1 MPQSLEHLGFT
12 DRLKLRGTLMLRGI
26 LHWWVKAQVLPD
38 DEGQTGIPPGPPVC
52 YVIADYAL
60 SSVLILD
67 RVCEQQ
73 GIDRPLFPVQGL
85 EREQPRAYAALRR
98 LQGLVIRRPI
108 PRRGSETLA
117 QLVNWC
123 YENPDVDVQLVPVTV
138 LVGRAPDKSEGF
150 AKILFSEDWRLG
162 GRFRRFLSTLVN
174 GRDTVVQFSRPIS
187 LRRLADEGAGA
198 ARDLRKVSRILRTHF
213 RRVRSAVI
221 GPDLSHR
228 RTLVENVVHAPAV
241 RDAITDKAL
250 RDGISEDKA
259 ADIAR
264 EYAMEVA
271 ANYSYTFVRVMFFV
285 LNWFLRKVYG
295 DTRVYH
301 FERFKREAH
310 GHEIIYV
317 PCHRSHADY
326 ILISF
331 LLYVRGF
338 AVPHI
343 AAGVNLNLPV
353 VGRFLRMGGAFFLRR
368 SFRSQKLY
376 SAVFSEYVSHI
387 LALGTPIEYF
397 IEGTRS
403 RTGRLLPPKG
413 GMLAMTLRGYLR
425 SPVRPVMFQPVYI
438 GYEKLLDGAG
448 YSKELAG
455 ASKKKE
461 TLWDLIGSWRILR
474 RQHGEAHV
482 SFGQPI
488 FLDDLLDAENPD
500 WREAGEPGE
509 KPAWMTP
516 FINRLGDQVMR
527 AINATADVNPIN
539 LVATVLLATPRHA
552 LGEQALRDQV
562 DLYRALL
569 ADAPLGADITIT
581 DKDGI
586 QGVARAFELGY
597 LERVEHP
604 LGDIVR
610 VETEQAVNLTYYRNN
625 TAHLFAIPSLIACC
639 FLRQRGIAT
648 EQLTRV
654 ARIVYPYLRAELF
667 LPWTES
673 EFPAALSRYIDAME
687 AHGMLHRTD
696 DGERLR
702 RAEGGSIEASQLIL
716 LARSLLTTVERYFIA
731 IAVLVKNGSGTL
743 NRQELERL
751 CIMTAQRI
759 SLLQEFEAP
768 EFYDKG
774 LFRQFIGELR
784 RRNILRVNEQ
794 DRLEFGDT
802 LARMSADARLFLEK
816 GIRHGIIQAAPQA
829 VRRQGPE

>member
-1 MPQSLEHLGFT
+1 MPQSLEHLGFSE
-12 DRLKLRGTLMLRGI
+12 RLKLRGTLLLRAI

-38 DEGQTGIPPGPPVC
+38 AEGETGVQPGPPVC

-73 GIDRPLFPVQGL
+73 GLDRPLFPIAAM
-85 EREQPRAYAALRR
+85 EASEPRAYAALRR
-98 LQGLVIRRPI
+98 ASGLFVRRTI
-108 PRRGSETLA
+108 PRRGSETLGR
-117 QLVNWC
+117 LVQAC
-123 YENPDVDVQLVPVTV
+123 YDDPSMDVLLVPVTV

-150 AKILFSEDWRLG
+150 YKTLFSEDWALG
-162 GRFRRFLSTLVN
+162 GRIRRFMSTLVN

-187 LRRLADEGAGA
+187 LRQLADERAGA
-198 ARDLRKVSRILRTHF
+198 ARDQRKVSRILRTHF
-213 RRVRSAVI
+213 RRVKSAVI

-228 RTLVENVVHAPAV
+228 RTLIETVVHAPAV
-241 RDAITDKAL
+241 RAAIAEKTE
-250 RDGISEDKA
+250 RDDISEAEA

-264 EYAMEVA
+264 EYAVEIA

-285 LNWFLRKVYG
+285 LNWFLQKVYG

-301 FERFKREAH
+301 FDRFKREAP

-368 SFRSQKLY
+368 TFRSQKLY

-387 LALGTPIEYF
+387 LAQGTPIEYF

-413 GMLAMTLRGYLR
+413 GMLAMTIRGYLR
-425 SPVRPVMFQPVYI
+425 APVRPVMFQPLYI

-448 YSKELAG
+448 YNKELAG
-455 ASKKKE
+455 AVKKKE
-461 TLWDLIGSWRILR
+461 TLWDLLGSWRILR
-474 RQHGEAHV
+474 RRHGEAHV
-482 SFGQPI
+482 SFGEPI
-488 FLDDLLDAENPD
+488 FLDRMLDEENPD
-500 WREAGEPGE
+500 WRAAGEPGE

-516 FINRLGDQVMR
+516 FVNRLGDRVMR
-527 AINATADVNPIN
+527 AINTTADVNPIN
-539 LVATVLLATPRHA
+539 LLSTVLLATPRHA

-562 DLYRALL
+562 ELYRSIL
-569 ADAPLGADITIT
+569 AAAPLGEQVTVT
-581 DKDGI
+581 PLDGI
-586 QGVARAFELGY
+586 DMVSRGFELDY
-597 LERVEHP
+597 LQRVEHP
-604 LGDIVR
+604 LGDIIR
-610 VETEQAVNLTYYRNN
+610 LQAEQAVNLTYYRNN

-648 EQLTRV
+648 EQLVRV
-654 ARIVYPYLRAELF
+654 ARQVYPFLRAELF
-667 LPWTES
+667 LPWS
-673 EFPAALSRYIDAME
+673 EEAFPDVLEQYISALE
-687 AHGMLHRTD
+687 AHGLLFRED
-696 DGERLR
+696 EGRR
-702 RAEGGSIEASQLIL
+702 IKRAEGGSGEASQLLL
-716 LARSLLTTVERYFIA
+716 LARSLLTTLERYFIA
-731 IAVLVKNGSGTL
+731 VAVLVKNGSGTL

-759 SLLQEFEAP
+759 SLIQEFEAP

-784 RRNILRVNEQ
+784 RRDILVVNDQE
-794 DRLEFGDT
+794 RLEFGDA
-802 LARMSADARLFLEK
+802 LDRMSKDARLFLEK

-829 VRRQGPE
+829 LGRNP

>member
-1 MPQSLEHLGFT
+1 MPQSLQHLGFT
-12 DRLKLRGTLMLRGI
+12 DRLKLRGALLLRGI
-26 LHWWVKAQVLPD
+26 LHWWVKATVIPD
-38 DEGQTGIPPGPPVC
+38 DEGETGVPPGPPVC
-52 YVIADYAL
+52 YIMADYAL

-73 GIDRPLFPVQGL
+73 GIDRPLFPIQGM
-85 EREQPRAYAALRR
+85 EADQPRAYAALRR
-98 LQGLVIRRPI
+98 LQGLFVRRPI
-108 PRRGSETLA
+108 PRRGSETIGR
-117 QLVNWC
+117 LVSWC
-123 YENPDVDVQLVPVTV
+123 YENPDADIQLVPVTI

-150 AKILFSEDWRLG
+150 AKILFSEDWALG
-162 GRFRRFLSTLVN
+162 GRFRRFLGTLVN

-213 RRVRSAVI
+213 RRVKSAVI

-228 RTLVENVVHAPAV
+228 RTLVETVVHAPAV
-241 RDAITDKAL
+241 REAIQEKAE
-250 RDGISEDKA
+250 RDGISEDQA
-259 ADIAR
+259 AAIAR
-264 EYAMEVA
+264 EYAMEIA

-285 LNWFLRKVYG
+285 LNWFLKRVYG

-301 FERFKREAH
+301 FERFKRQAH

-368 SFRSQKLY
+368 TFRAQKLY

-387 LALGTPIEYF
+387 LAQGTPIEYF

-455 ASKKKE
+455 AVKKKE
-461 TLWDLIGSWRILR
+461 TLWDLLGSWRILR
-474 RQHGEAHV
+474 RKHGEAHV

-488 FLDDLLDAENPD
+488 FLDALLDEENPD
-500 WREAGEPGE
+500 WRAAGEAGDRA
-509 KPAWMTP
+509 AWMTP
-516 FINRLGDQVMR
+516 FVNRLGDRVMR
-527 AINATADVNPIN
+527 AINATADVNPVN
-539 LVATVLLATPRHA
+539 LVATALLATPRHA
-552 LGEQALRDQV
+552 LGEQALREQV

-569 ADAPLGADITIT
+569 ADAPLGEQVTIT
-581 DKDGI
+581 EKDGI
-586 QGVARAFELGY
+586 DSVSRAFDLGY
-597 LERVEHP
+597 LARVEHP
-604 LGDIVR
+604 LGDIIR
-610 VETEQAVNLTYYRNN
+610 IDSEQAVNLTYYRNN
-625 TAHLFAIPSLIACC
+625 TAHLFAIPSLVACC
-639 FLRQRGIAT
+639 FLRQRSIAT
-648 EQLTRV
+648 DQLKRV
-654 ARIVYPYLRAELF
+654 ATEVYPFLRSELF
-667 LPWTES
+667 LPWTEG
-673 EFPAALSRYIDAME
+673 EFPDVLDRYIAALE
-687 AHGMLHRTD
+687 AHGMLARDD
-696 DGERLR
+696 DGQRLR
-702 RAEGGSIEASQLIL
+702 RAEGGSEEASQLLL
-716 LARSLLTTVERYFIA
+716 LARSLLTTLERYFIA
-731 IAVLVKNGSGTL
+731 VAVLVKNGSGTL

-774 LFRQFIGELR
+774 LFRQFIGDLR
-784 RRNILRVNEQ
+784 HRRILVVNDQ
-794 DRLEFGDT
+794 DRLEFGDA
-802 LARMSADARLFLEK
+802 LGRMGADARLFLEK

-829 VRRQGPE
+829 VRRQGPG